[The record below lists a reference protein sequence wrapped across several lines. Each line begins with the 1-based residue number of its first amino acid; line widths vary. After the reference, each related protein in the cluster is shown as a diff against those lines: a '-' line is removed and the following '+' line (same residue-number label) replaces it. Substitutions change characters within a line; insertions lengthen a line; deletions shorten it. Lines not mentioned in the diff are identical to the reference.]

1 MSEDIEVI
9 LFDLGGVLI
18 EFVGITTI
26 MSWSKDNMTQEQFW
40 ENWLVSPTVRS
51 FESGQIKPEQFAE
64 QFVEEMSLTVSPE
77 KFLEAFIHCP
87 KGLFPGTLELLK
99 RISPDY
105 TLAILSNTNALH
117 WSRMMNETGLS
128 ELFHYYFAS
137 HLIGKL
143 KPDQEVFE
151 HVLEELDCD
160 PGVVLFI
167 EDNVINAEAAKAVG
181 IQSVVVKGVNE
192 IEDALLE
199 FDILS

>member
-1 MSEDIEVI
+1 MSKDIEVI

-18 EFVGITTI
+18 EFVGLTTI
-26 MSWSKDNMTQEQFW
+26 ISWSKDNMTQEQFW

-51 FESGQIKPEQFAE
+51 FESGQIKPEEFAE
-64 QFVEEMSLTVSPE
+64 QLIEEMSLTVSPE
-77 KFLEAFIHCP
+77 KFLEVFTNCA
-87 KGLFPGTLELLK
+87 KGLFPGALELIK
-99 RISPDY
+99 RIPPDY

-143 KPDQEVFE
+143 KPDQGVFE

-160 PGVVLFI
+160 PGAVLFI
-167 EDNVINAEAAKAVG
+167 EDNVINAEAARAVG
-181 IQSVVVKGVNE
+181 MQSVVVKGVNE
-192 IEDALLE
+192 IEQALLE
-199 FDILS
+199 FNILS